1 MRAGRSSP
9 ASSKFTSMHGDSQTP
24 SSPRHLGVQ
33 EVASLPDRLG
43 VMHRRVPSNAWVKTD
58 RHLVHATKV
67 NRVDLA
73 NSNLDES
80 NAHMNQA
87 CGDEI
92 ADTCKGD

>member
-1 MRAGRSSP
+1 
-9 ASSKFTSMHGDSQTP
+9 MHGDSQTP

-33 EVASLPDRLG
+33 EVASPPDRLG

-67 NRVDLA
+67 NREDFA
-73 NSNLDES
+73 NYSLDEFI
-80 NAHMNQA
+80 AHMNQA

-92 ADTCKGD
+92 AETGEGD